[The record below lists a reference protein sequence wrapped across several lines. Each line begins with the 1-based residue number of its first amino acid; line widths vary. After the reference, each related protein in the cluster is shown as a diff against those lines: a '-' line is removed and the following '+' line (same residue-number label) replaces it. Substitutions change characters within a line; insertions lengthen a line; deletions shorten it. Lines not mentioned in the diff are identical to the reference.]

1 MDYYS
6 TISAQE
12 TKQGN
17 KQNNLL
23 TLTVSCEKSCLIR
36 RKKIFGLGLLRVWRI
51 QALHDKQFKT
61 TAGKKENK

>member
-1 MDYYS
+1 MKKLVVDLLGREKSKEVVDYYP

-12 TKQGN
+12 TKQRN

-36 RKKIFGLGLLRVWRI
+36 RNKIFGLGLLRI
-51 QALHDKQFKT
+51 Y
-61 TAGKKENK
+61 